1 MSTTPDARR
10 IIDITGFIHD
20 GMWSYGDPFPKYRL
34 QQIPTPA
41 WLSYPI
47 YSESFIGLCSQ
58 TGTYLETPAH
68 LLGYRKSYPL
78 MQVPVEKLVDIP
90 ACVIQVDRD
99 SLPLVEG
106 RRAITREA
114 LTRGLGS
121 LSPSSCRAI
130 LVSTGWGAAWR
141 STDFVT
147 ASPFFMADAME
158 WLISLKPF
166 LLGSDSPRWES
177 LERPQ
182 GFFPVFFGADILM
195 LAPCVNLEEIRS
207 ARVTLTLLPLK
218 IEGTCCTPCRAVVS
232 EPVHGT

>member
-1 MSTTPDARR
+1 MSTSADPRR
-10 IIDITGFIHD
+10 IIDITGPVHD
-20 GMWSYGDPFPKYRL
+20 GMWSYGEPFPQYHL

-78 MQVPVEKLVDIP
+78 ARVPVEKLVDIP
-90 ACVIQVDRD
+90 TCVIQVDRD
-99 SLPLVEG
+99 SLPIVEG

-114 LTRGLGS
+114 LTRRLDS
-121 LSPSSCRAI
+121 WPLSSCRAV
-130 LVSTGWGAAWR
+130 LVSTAWGRAWR
-141 STDFVT
+141 KPDFVT
-147 ASPFFMADAME
+147 GSPFFMADAMD
-158 WLISLKPF
+158 WLIGLKPF

-182 GFFPVFFGADILM
+182 GFVPAFFGADILM

-207 ARVTLTLLPLK
+207 TLVTLTVLPLK
-218 IEGTCCTPCRAVVS
+218 IEDTCCTPCRAVVS
-232 EPVHGT
+232 EPLRNN